1 MTIGIR
7 TLPVRGIK
15 PVDKK
20 ALLDDSWMSGMKS
33 GTALFLLIKKTRS
46 TESHEGCLSL
56 KRNSPPWLFVFE
68 GLSR

>member
-20 ALLDDSWMSGMKS
+20 ASLDDSWMSGMKS
-33 GTALFLLIKKTRS
+33 GTALFLLIKKRDQ
-46 TESHEGCLSL
+46 L
-56 KRNSPPWLFVFE
+56 KATKAAFL
-68 GLSR
+68 